1 MMPLQVDQTIIL
13 VFKKFLFCF
22 KNIKF
27 FFLDFAQ
34 ANPKLVYRPGDEKA
48 KNKTNIE
55 VYYQPVRQ
63 MDADILWLKTKPL
76 KAK

>member
-1 MMPLQVDQTIIL
+1 MFETKNML
-13 VFKKFLFCF
+13 FLI
-22 KNIKF
+22 NSKF
-27 FFLDFAQ
+27 FLKNSLDFAQ
-34 ANPKLVYRPGDEKA
+34 ANPKLVYRPGDAYNDEKD

-76 KAK
+76 KAE